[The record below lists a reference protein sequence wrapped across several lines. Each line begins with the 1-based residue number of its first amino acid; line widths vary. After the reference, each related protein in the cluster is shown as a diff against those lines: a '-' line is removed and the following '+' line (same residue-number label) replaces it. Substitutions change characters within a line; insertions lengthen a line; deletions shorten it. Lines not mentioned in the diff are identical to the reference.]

1 MTEQFSTPSTTSQHN
16 ANDFLHRETQGNI
29 HLVWTKGITNNLSME
44 VQDRQ
49 EYSKKHERD
58 NLFHPDTLMLP
69 SQMDALLA
77 ISDARN
83 SYVSDYS
90 NYFNAPTL
98 TLKWRKNIPG
108 QYMKLEYLY
117 WALNTTAGVSSEHL
131 DYTRNQATQNKSRTI
146 CSLYPSFTFKILPTK
161 KAGEQLEFQLMYEQS
176 ASSIFDMLDYTD
188 DAVPQIVKLGNP
200 NLKGYAS
207 STFNINFTDRESK
220 RRQQYNLNG
229 NFRYYH
235 RQVAQSVVYNPT
247 NSQYTYQPKNVH
259 GAYEANAQFGYVRSQ
274 FGKHDRWAWQTTLD
288 AIYNHSVDH
297 ALQAGMTES
306 TPNAVNTYTLHDAIS
321 LSYQYNDFTAKS
333 MGDVRWRHSEG
344 KMRDFTTLDAF
355 DYQYGLMARYTLLG
369 IKTTLSAD
377 ANIYSRRGYGSK
389 TLNTDDFVMNAS
401 VSQPFLK
408 GKLIATWRSG
418 AFALL
423 GEGAIS
429 L

>member
-1 MTEQFSTPSTTSQHN
+1 
-16 ANDFLHRETQGNI
+16 
-29 HLVWTKGITNNLSME
+29 
-44 VQDRQ
+44 
-49 EYSKKHERD
+49 
-58 NLFHPDTLMLP
+58 
-69 SQMDALLA
+69 
-77 ISDARN
+77 
-83 SYVSDYS
+83 
-90 NYFNAPTL
+90 
-98 TLKWRKNIPG
+98 
-108 QYMKLEYLY
+108 
-117 WALNTTAGVSSEHL
+117 
-131 DYTRNQATQNKSRTI
+131 
-146 CSLYPSFTFKILPTK
+146 
-161 KAGEQLEFQLMYEQS
+161 
-176 ASSIFDMLDYTD
+176 MLDYTD

-207 STFNINFTDRESK
+207 STFNVNFTDRESK

-321 LSYQYNDFTAKS
+321 LSYQYNDFTAKA

-355 DYQYGLMARYTLLG
+355 DYQYGLMAR
-369 IKTTLSAD
+369 
-377 ANIYSRRGYGSK
+377 
-389 TLNTDDFVMNAS
+389 
-401 VSQPFLK
+401 
-408 GKLIATWRSG
+408 
-418 AFALL
+418 
-423 GEGAIS
+423 
-429 L
+429 

>member
-1 MTEQFSTPSTTSQHN
+1 M
-16 ANDFLHRETQGNI
+16 
-29 HLVWTKGITNNLSME
+29 
-44 VQDRQ
+44 
-49 EYSKKHERD
+49 
-58 NLFHPDTLMLP
+58 
-69 SQMDALLA
+69 
-77 ISDARN
+77 
-83 SYVSDYS
+83 
-90 NYFNAPTL
+90 
-98 TLKWRKNIPG
+98 
-108 QYMKLEYLY
+108 
-117 WALNTTAGVSSEHL
+117 NTTAGVSSEHL
-131 DYTRNQATQNKSRTI
+131 DYTRNLATQNKSRTI

-207 STFNINFTDRESK
+207 STFNVNFTDRESK

-247 NSQYTYQPKNVH
+247 NPNTPTSQRMCMEHTKPMHSSATCN
-259 GAYEANAQFGYVRSQ
+259 RSS
-274 FGKHDRWAWQTTLD
+274 GSMT
-288 AIYNHSVDH
+288 
-297 ALQAGMTES
+297 AGLGRQRLMLS
-306 TPNAVNTYTLHDAIS
+306 T
-321 LSYQYNDFTAKS
+321 
-333 MGDVRWRHSEG
+333 VRWRHSEG

-355 DYQYGLMARYTLLG
+355 DYQYGLMARYTLPD

>member
-1 MTEQFSTPSTTSQHN
+1 M
-16 ANDFLHRETQGNI
+16 
-29 HLVWTKGITNNLSME
+29 
-44 VQDRQ
+44 
-49 EYSKKHERD
+49 
-58 NLFHPDTLMLP
+58 
-69 SQMDALLA
+69 
-77 ISDARN
+77 
-83 SYVSDYS
+83 
-90 NYFNAPTL
+90 
-98 TLKWRKNIPG
+98 
-108 QYMKLEYLY
+108 
-117 WALNTTAGVSSEHL
+117 
-131 DYTRNQATQNKSRTI
+131 
-146 CSLYPSFTFKILPTK
+146 
-161 KAGEQLEFQLMYEQS
+161 
-176 ASSIFDMLDYTD
+176 
-188 DAVPQIVKLGNP
+188 KLGNP

-207 STFNINFTDRESK
+207 STFNVNFTDRESK

-247 NSQYTYQPKNVH
+247 NSRYTYQPKNVH

-274 FGKHDRWAWQTTLD
+274 FGKHDRWAWQTTHD

-321 LSYQYNDFTAKS
+321 LSYQYKDFTAKAT
-333 MGDVRWRHSEG
+333 GDVRWRHSEG

-355 DYQYGLMARYTLLG
+355 DYQYELMARYTLPG
-369 IKTTLSAD
+369 IKTTLSAE

-418 AFALL
+418 AFALS
-423 GEGAIS
+423 GGRCDFIVNGAGHWS
-429 L
+429 LRVTAHYDYFCKTAIIGGSLS

>member
-1 MTEQFSTPSTTSQHN
+1 MV
-16 ANDFLHRETQGNI
+16 R
-29 HLVWTKGITNNLSME
+29 
-44 VQDRQ
+44 
-49 EYSKKHERD
+49 YS
-58 NLFHPDTLMLP
+58 
-69 SQMDALLA
+69 S
-77 ISDARN
+77 
-83 SYVSDYS
+83 
-90 NYFNAPTL
+90 
-98 TLKWRKNIPG
+98 
-108 QYMKLEYLY
+108 
-117 WALNTTAGVSSEHL
+117 TTAGVSSEHL

-207 STFNINFTDRESK
+207 STFNVNFTDRESK

-259 GAYEANAQFGYVRSQ
+259 GAYEAKA
-274 FGKHDRWAWQTTLD
+274 
-288 AIYNHSVDH
+288 
-297 ALQAGMTES
+297 
-306 TPNAVNTYTLHDAIS
+306 
-321 LSYQYNDFTAKS
+321 

-355 DYQYGLMARYTLLG
+355 DYQYGLMARYTLPD